1 MMAIGIRTLALAGA
15 AVAAVHAA
23 PAFAQPARTTF
34 DIPAQDLGPALRLF
48 AVQSGREVIF
58 DPAVVAGK
66 RAVGLKG
73 QYEPTSALDQLLRG
87 SGLRARSAGQAMV
100 IVAAGPIAVS
110 TTERL
115 PASTAQA
122 SPQAAAPPVADLD
135 EIVVVG
141 SKIAGADV
149 TGALPVSVVDS
160 VQIQAQAPSSTGE
173 LVGRLPQSGGQ
184 AFNSGVQG
192 PNNARG
198 DVASANLRGL
208 GSGNTLV
215 LLDGR
220 RMVLHPTSQQEN
232 GTIPVQ
238 IVNLNA
244 IPSSALR
251 QVEVLRDGA
260 SAIYGSDATAGVLNF
275 VIDRKFEGA
284 QVTARYGASEGTNL
298 EEQNLSFKVGSSLN
312 QGRTHV
318 ALFGEIFH
326 NSDMPGADR
335 DYAATDDLSGRVDAQ
350 YAGFFNRTQSQSPW
364 ATARVG
370 TAITGLGASFTT
382 FFVQPCGFAGSRA
395 ATQTNGVCI
404 NGGSS
409 TLPSSL
415 RTDEGP
421 VRTMIPRTTRGS
433 VMGVFE
439 HELNADV
446 SVFGDLLYY
455 QAKAHAERGGSTLL
469 TDAPL
474 VVSRNNP
481 YNPFGSGPGRLAG
494 YTGPAQDVTLVGYNV
509 LDVGNRNFDVKNQ
522 QYRGVVGL
530 KGRLADWRWETSG
543 VWSRART
550 TDTEHNRVSN
560 TALQAALASSDP
572 ATAYNPF
579 NGGDLGNL
587 RFGDAT
593 LNPASVTD
601 RLRIDVTRRSVTKLG
616 ILSAEVS
623 NPAAFTLADRGIGI
637 AAGVEWRYE
646 SYDDYRDPR
655 VNGTINYVTATGA
668 RTSDVV
674 GTSPTF
680 DTHGDRNVFSAY
692 SEVRS
697 MLVRPEDAI
706 PFMQS
711 FEVQAAARFERYS
724 DTNDEVLKPKLAA
737 SWGVNDLIKL
747 RASYS
752 EAFRAPNLE
761 QINAAPAVRVQQ
773 NQTDLY
779 RCALAQGATTIAA
792 INRSACASFRNDVSE
807 ARSGNDRLKAED
819 SKTLSFGLVLT
830 PLRNLVLTA
839 DWWRIKQD
847 GLVGVLSTQDQINL
861 DAIARLGGGTP
872 NPLVTRNAA
881 NVVTNVQAIF
891 QNLNAR
897 TVEAADFG
905 ISYTVPTESYGD
917 FRLNADMSVFG
928 KFYQSPSPEAAA
940 LVAAGLSTAAGGSQV
955 GLNGNPR
962 TRASATAIWSY
973 GPWQVTGSGV
983 YIARIYDTSA
993 LNFPVSS
1000 WTTFNASVRYTAEDG
1015 LLEGTSAR
1023 LGVNNVTDKDPP
1035 LANQLF
1041 GFYTSLYNP
1050 RGRFWYLE
1058 VSKSF

>member
-1 MMAIGIRTLALAGA
+1 MAAY
-15 AVAAVHAA
+15 AA
-23 PAFAQPARTTF
+23 PAWAQAAQASF
-34 DIPAQDLGPALRLF
+34 DIPAQALGPALRQF
-48 AVQSGREVIF
+48 GVQSGREVIF

-66 RAVGLKG
+66 RAAAVKG
-73 QYEPTSALDQLLRG
+73 RLDVSAAIDQLLKG
-87 SGLRARSAGQAMV
+87 SGLRVQVAGQALV
-100 IVAAGPIAVS
+100 IAAGVTPVS
-110 TTERL
+110 TG
-115 PASTAQA
+115 PAR
-122 SPQAAAPPVADLD
+122 AAAAIAPAQPAPPPVEASL
-135 EIVVVG
+135 EEVVVVG
-141 SKIAGADV
+141 SKIAGADL
-149 TGALPVSVVDS
+149 TGALPVSVVDEA
-160 VQIQAQAPSSTGE
+160 QIQAQGTASTGE
-173 LVGRLPQSGGQ
+173 LVGRLPQSGAQ

-220 RMVLHPTSQQEN
+220 RMVLHPTSQQEG
-232 GTIPVQ
+232 GTVPVQ

-251 QVEVLRDGA
+251 RVEVLRDGA

-275 VIDRKFEGA
+275 VIDRGFDGA
-284 QVTARYGASEGTNL
+284 RVTARYGASEGTNL
-298 EEQNLSFKVGSSLN
+298 EEQSLSFKIGASLN

-335 DYAATDDLSGRVDAQ
+335 DYAATDDLSGRVDPQ

-382 FFVQPCGFAGSRA
+382 FFVQPCAFTGSRA
-395 ATQTNGVCI
+395 TTRTPGVCL

-433 VMGVFE
+433 VMGVFD
-439 HELNADV
+439 HELTEDITL
-446 SVFGDLLYY
+446 FGDLLYY

-481 YNPFGSGPGRLAG
+481 YNPFGNGPGRLAG

-509 LDVGNRNFDVKNQ
+509 LDVGDRNFDVDNR

-530 KGRLADWRWETSG
+530 KGRVGDWRWETSG

-579 NGGDLGNL
+579 NGGDLSNL

-593 LNPASVTD
+593 FNPASVTD

-616 ILSAEVS
+616 LLSAEVS
-623 NPAAFTLADRGIGI
+623 NPAAFSLADRGVGL

-655 VNGTINYVTATGA
+655 VNGQINYVTPTGA
-668 RTSDVV
+668 LTSDVV

-680 DTHGDRNVFSAY
+680 DTHGDRSVASAY
-692 SEVRS
+692 AEVRS
-697 MLVRPEDAI
+697 MLVRPEDGVPLI
-706 PFMQS
+706 QN
-711 FEVQAAARFERYS
+711 FEVQAAARYERYS
-724 DTNDEVLKPKLAA
+724 DTKDEVLKPKIAA
-737 SWGVNDLIKL
+737 SWRVNDILML

-779 RCALAQGATTIAA
+779 RCALAQGATSIAA
-792 INRSACASFRNDVSE
+792 INRSACATFRGDVSE
-807 ARSGNDRLKAED
+807 ARSGNDSLKAED
-819 SKTLSFGLVLT
+819 SKTLSVGLVLT
-830 PLRNLVLTA
+830 PIRNLVLTA
-839 DWWRIKQD
+839 DWWRIKQA

-861 DAIARLGGGTP
+861 DAIGRLGGGGA

-881 NVVTNVQAIF
+881 NQVTNVQAIF

-905 ISYTVPTESYGD
+905 ISYTIPTDGYGD
-917 FRLNADMSVFG
+917 VRLNADMSVFG

-940 LVAAGLSTAAGGSQV
+940 LVAAGLSTASGGSQI

-962 TRASATAIWSY
+962 TRASATVIWSA
-973 GPWQVTGSGV
+973 GPWQVSGSGV
-983 YIARIYDTSA
+983 YISRIYDTTA

-1000 WTTFNASVRYTAEDG
+1000 WTTFNTSVRYTAQEG
-1015 LLEGTSAR
+1015 LFEGTSAR
-1023 LGVNNVTDKDPP
+1023 LGINNIADKDPP

-1041 GFYTSLYNP
+1041 GFYTSLYSP

>member
-1 MMAIGIRTLALAGA
+1 MRIGIKVLALASA
-15 AVAAVHAA
+15 AAAAYAA
-23 PAFAQPARTTF
+23 PAWAQAGRASF
-34 DIPAQDLGPALRLF
+34 DIPAQGLGAALRQF
-48 AVQSGREVIF
+48 AIQSGREVLF
-58 DPAVVAGK
+58 DPALVAG
-66 RAVGLKG
+66 RQAPGLKG
-73 QYEPTSALDQLLRG
+73 ELEVSTALDRLLQG
-87 SGLRARSAGQAMV
+87 SGLRAQNAGRTLVISPAPQRISAPVAR
-100 IVAAGPIAVS
+100 VAAPAAA
-110 TTERL
+110 EDAL
-115 PASTAQA
+115 PA
-122 SPQAAAPPVADLD
+122 AAVD

-141 SKIAGADV
+141 SKIAGADL
-149 TGALPVSVVDS
+149 TGALPVSVVDQA
-160 VQIQAQAPSSTGE
+160 QIQAQGVASTGE
-173 LVGRLPQSGGQ
+173 LVGRLPQSGAQ

-220 RMVLHPTSQQEN
+220 RMVLHPTSQQE
-232 GTIPVQ
+232 GGVVPVQ

-244 IPSSALR
+244 LPSSALR
-251 QVEVLRDGA
+251 RVEVLRDGA
-260 SAIYGSDATAGVLNF
+260 SALYGSDATAGVLNF
-275 VIDRKFEGA
+275 VVDREFEGA
-284 QVTARYGASEGTNL
+284 LVTARYGASEGTNF
-298 EEQNLSFKVGSSLN
+298 EEQDVSFKVGARLN
-312 QGRTHV
+312 GGRTHV
-318 ALFGEIFH
+318 AVFGQIFH

-335 DYAATDDLSGRVDAQ
+335 DYAATDDLSGRVESQ

-364 ATARVG
+364 ATARVA
-370 TAITGLGASFTT
+370 TPITGLGASFTT
-382 FFVQPCGFAGSRA
+382 FFVQPCGFTGSRA
-395 ATQTNGVCI
+395 QTATPGVCLS
-404 NGGSS
+404 GGSS
-409 TLPSSL
+409 TLPSAL
-415 RTDEGP
+415 RTDEAP

-433 VMGVFE
+433 VMGVFD
-439 HELNADV
+439 HELTDDV
-446 SVFGDLLYY
+446 TLFGDLLYY
-455 QAKAHAERGGSTLL
+455 RASAYAERGGSTLL

-474 VVSRNNP
+474 VVSRNNL
-481 YNPFGSGPGRLAG
+481 YNPFGSGPGRLPG

-509 LDVGNRNFDVKNQ
+509 LDVGNRSFDVDNH
-522 QYRGVVGL
+522 QYRGVLGL
-530 KGRLADWRWETSG
+530 KGRVADWRWETSG
-543 VWSRART
+543 VWSRAKT
-550 TDTEHNRVSN
+550 IDTEHNRVSN
-560 TALQAALASSDP
+560 TALQAALSSADP

-579 NGGDLGNL
+579 NGGDPANP

-593 LNPASVTD
+593 FNSPAVVD

-616 ILSAEVS
+616 VLSAEVS
-623 NPAAFTLADRGIGI
+623 NPAALTLAGREIGV
-637 AAGVEWRYE
+637 ASGVEWRYE

-655 VNGTINYVTATGA
+655 VNGTINYVTPSGA

-680 DTHGDRNVFSAY
+680 DTHGDRDVFSAY
-692 SEVRS
+692 AELRS
-697 MLVRPEDAI
+697 LLVRPEDGV
-706 PFMQS
+706 PLMRS
-711 FEVQAAARFERYS
+711 FEVQAAARYERYS
-724 DTNDEVLKPKLAA
+724 DTGDEVLKPKVAA
-737 SWGVNDLIKL
+737 SWGVTDFLKL

-761 QINAAPAVRVQQ
+761 QINASPAVRVQQ

-792 INRSACASFRNDVSE
+792 INRSACAGFRGDVSE

-819 SKTLSFGLVLT
+819 SKTVSVGLVLT
-830 PLRNLVLTA
+830 PLRNLTLTA
-839 DWWRIKQD
+839 DWWRIKQK

-861 DAIARLGGGTP
+861 DAIGRLEGGGP

-881 NVVTNVQAIF
+881 GQVANVQAIF

-905 ISYTVPTESYGD
+905 VSYLVPTDGFGD
-917 FRLNADMSVFG
+917 FRLNAEMSVFG

-940 LVAAGLSTAAGGSQV
+940 LVAAGLSTAAGGSQI

-962 TRASATAIWSY
+962 TRASATVIWTG
-973 GPWQVTGSGV
+973 GPWQATASGV
-983 YIARIYDTSA
+983 HLSRIYDTSA

-1000 WTTFNASVRYTAEDG
+1000 WTTFNASVRYAAQEG
-1015 LLEGTSAR
+1015 RLEGASVR
-1023 LGVNNVTDKDPP
+1023 VGVNNLTDEAPP

-1058 VSKSF
+1058 VSKAF